1 MSHIL
6 LLFSAWAT
14 AHMGIKL
21 AEAQVP
27 SASLDLSHSVK
38 KNNAG
43 LCLNLQ
49 SRFSEQT
56 CHQQCPKL
64 ILWMVRRTGR
74 LG

>member
-38 KNNAG
+38 KIMQVFASI
-43 LCLNLQ
+43 CRADFQ
-49 SRFSEQT
+49 SKPVISSA
-56 CHQQCPKL
+56 L
-64 ILWMVRRTGR
+64 S
-74 LG
+74 